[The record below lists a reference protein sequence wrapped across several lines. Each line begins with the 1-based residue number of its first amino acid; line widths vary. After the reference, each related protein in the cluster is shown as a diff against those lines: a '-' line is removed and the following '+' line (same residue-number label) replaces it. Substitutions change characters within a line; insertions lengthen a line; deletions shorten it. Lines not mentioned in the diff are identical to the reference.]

1 MAQQLKVL
9 VTKPDDLN
17 LVPGTHLVEGENQLL
32 EALPDSHHCVCL
44 SRPLSNPKHKCN
56 FKTENQNLNCIASQD
71 PPQYHQQSNSYQVNN
86 LADPGGA
93 SL

>member
-32 EALPDSHHCVCL
+32 EALPDSHHVSACPAHSPFPNTNVIL
-44 SRPLSNPKHKCN
+44 KLKI
-56 FKTENQNLNCIASQD
+56 KT
-71 PPQYHQQSNSYQVNN
+71 
-86 LADPGGA
+86 
-93 SL
+93 